1 MLLALTSS
9 WLTRVPSPDRPGMDT
24 LYLQQALTADAG
36 GQTYLD
42 VFRPAR
48 RVTYLFNHLLGV
60 RTEFRRTEGEELA
73 AFGLDTPTSS
83 SLPLTCRASDKL
95 LTTTM
100 CAGKRPGV
108 QVSVPGVQVY
118 TPGVH
123 AKCRR

>member
-9 WLTRVPSPDRPGMDT
+9 WLTRGPSPDRTGMDT
-24 LYLQQALTADAG
+24 LYLHQALTADAG

-100 CAGKRPGV
+100 CAGKRSGV
-108 QVSVPGVQVY
+108 QVRGQV
-118 TPGVH
+118 
-123 AKCRR
+123 CR